1 MIKKRKIKRKKKSG
15 IVYFAVNN
23 RIENMVKIGM
33 TIDTAESRL
42 EQANRKNEFMCGIWS
57 ITQKVKTNDAKRTE
71 SLAHTLFGDQLDN
84 ESIST
89 EMYFIPADMTV
100 KDMADEVREKDQIH
114 VKQME
119 KEDIAK
125 KHVLDAQKILDELQ
139 LKHEKDLLRDLPKS
153 ESTELEEQLFP

>member
-23 RIENMVKIGM
+23 RIEKMVKIGM

-71 SLAHTLFGDQLDN
+71 SLAHTLFEDHLDN
-84 ESIST
+84 ESVST
-89 EMYFIPADMTV
+89 EMYFIPEGMTV
-100 KDMADEVREKDQIH
+100 KEMADMVREKDRIY
-114 VKQME
+114 VEQME
-119 KEDIAK
+119 EEEIAK
-125 KHVLDAQKILDELQ
+125 LNVLEAQKKFDELHR
-139 LKHEKDLLRDLPKS
+139 KHKEELTRELPQS
-153 ESTELEEQLFP
+153 ESTDIEI

>member
-1 MIKKRKIKRKKKSG
+1 MVKKRKIKRKKKSG

-42 EQANRKNEFMCGIWS
+42 EQANRKNEFTCGIWS

-125 KHVLDAQKILDELQ
+125 KRVLDAQKILDELQ

-153 ESTELEEQLFP
+153 ESTELEE

>member
-1 MIKKRKIKRKKKSG
+1 MVEKRTRKRKKKSG

-23 RIENMVKIGM
+23 RIVDMVKIGM
-33 TIDTAESRL
+33 TIESADRRL
-42 EQANRKNEFMCGIWS
+42 ENANRKNEFMCGTWS
-57 ITQKVKTNDAKRTE
+57 ITQKVKTNNAKRTE
-71 SLAHTLFGDQLDN
+71 LLAHRLFRDQLDN

-119 KEDIAK
+119 KEEIAK
-125 KHVLDAQKILDELQ
+125 KRVLDAQKILDELQ

-153 ESTELEEQLFP
+153 ESTELEE

>member
-71 SLAHTLFGDQLDN
+71 SLAHTLFEDKLDN

-89 EMYFIPADMTV
+89 EMYFIPPEMTV
-100 KDMADEVREKDQIH
+100 KEMADIVREKDQIH
-114 VKQME
+114 VEQMQ
-119 KEDIAK
+119 KEEIAK
-125 KHVLDAQKILDELQ
+125 KRVLYAQKNLDELHM
-139 LKHEKDLLRDLPKS
+139 KHKNDLIRDLPKS
-153 ESTELEEQLFP
+153 ESTELE

>member
-1 MIKKRKIKRKKKSG
+1 MINKRKIKRKKRSG

-153 ESTELEEQLFP
+153 ESTELEK

>member
-33 TIDTAESRL
+33 TIDTAEIRL

-71 SLAHTLFGDQLDN
+71 SLAHTLFEDKLDN

-89 EMYFIPADMTV
+89 EMYFIPPEMTV
-100 KDMADEVREKDQIH
+100 KEMADMVREKDQIH
-114 VKQME
+114 VEQMQ
-119 KEDIAK
+119 KEEIAK
-125 KHVLDAQKILDELQ
+125 KRVLEAQKNLDELHM
-139 LKHEKDLLRDLPKS
+139 KHKNDLIRDLPKS
-153 ESTELEEQLFP
+153 DSTELDE

>member
-42 EQANRKNEFMCGIWS
+42 EKANSKNEFTCGIWS

-71 SLAHTLFGDQLDN
+71 SLAHTLFEDKLDN

-89 EMYFIPADMTV
+89 EMYFIRADMTV
-100 KDMADEVREKDQIH
+100 KDMADKVREKDQIH

-119 KEDIAK
+119 KEEIAEK
-125 KHVLDAQKILDELQ
+125 RVLDAQKILDELQ

-153 ESTELEEQLFP
+153 ESTELEK

>member
-1 MIKKRKIKRKKKSG
+1 MVKKRKIKRKKKSG

-23 RIENMVKIGM
+23 RIEKMVKIGM

-71 SLAHTLFGDQLDN
+71 SLAHTLFEDKLDN

-89 EMYFIPADMTV
+89 EMYFIPPEMTV
-100 KDMADEVREKDQIH
+100 KEMADMVREKDQIH
-114 VKQME
+114 VEQMQ
-119 KEDIAK
+119 KEEIAK
-125 KHVLDAQKILDELQ
+125 KRVLDAQKNLDELHM
-139 LKHEKDLLRDLPKS
+139 KHKNDLIRDLPKS
-153 ESTELEEQLFP
+153 ESTELDE

>member
-42 EQANRKNEFMCGIWS
+42 EKANSKNEFTCGIWS

-71 SLAHTLFGDQLDN
+71 SLAHKLFGDQLDN

-89 EMYFIPADMTV
+89 EMYFIPPEMTV
-100 KDMADEVREKDQIH
+100 KEMADMVREKDQIH
-114 VKQME
+114 VEQMQ
-119 KEDIAK
+119 KEEIAK
-125 KHVLDAQKILDELQ
+125 KRVLEAQKNLDELHM
-139 LKHEKDLLRDLPKS
+139 KHKNDLIRDLPKS
-153 ESTELEEQLFP
+153 ESTELEE

>member
-42 EQANRKNEFMCGIWS
+42 EKANSKNEFTCGIWS

-71 SLAHTLFGDQLDN
+71 SLAHRLFRDQLDN
-84 ESIST
+84 ESVSQA
-89 EMYFIPADMTV
+89 MYFMPKEMKVKEMADM
-100 KDMADEVREKDQIH
+100 VREKDRIYVEQIE
-114 VKQME
+114 E
-119 KEDIAK
+119 KEIAK
-125 KHVLDAQKILDELQ
+125 LHLVETQKILEELQ
-139 LKHEKDLLRDLPKS
+139 RKHKEELTRELPQS
-153 ESTELEEQLFP
+153 ESTEIGI

>member
-23 RIENMVKIGM
+23 RIEKMVKIGM
-33 TIDTAESRL
+33 TIDTAENRL

-71 SLAHTLFGDQLDN
+71 SLAHKLFGDQLDN

-89 EMYFIPADMTV
+89 EMYFIRADMTV

-119 KEDIAK
+119 KEEIAEK
-125 KHVLDAQKILDELQ
+125 RVLDAQKILDELQ
-139 LKHEKDLLRDLPKS
+139 LKHENDLLRDLPKS
-153 ESTELEEQLFP
+153 ESTELEK

>member
-71 SLAHTLFGDQLDN
+71 SLAHTLFEDKLDN
-84 ESIST
+84 ESVSK
-89 EMYFIPADMTV
+89 EMYFIPPKMTV
-100 KDMADEVREKDQIH
+100 KDMADMVREKDQIH
-114 VKQME
+114 VEQMQ
-119 KEDIAK
+119 KEEIAK
-125 KHVLDAQKILDELQ
+125 KRVLDAQKNLDELHM
-139 LKHEKDLLRDLPKS
+139 KHKNDLIRDLPKS
-153 ESTELEEQLFP
+153 ESTELEE

>member
-42 EQANRKNEFMCGIWS
+42 EKANSKNEFTCGIWS

-89 EMYFIPADMTV
+89 EMYFIRADMTV
-100 KDMADEVREKDQIH
+100 KDMADKVREKDQIH

-119 KEDIAK
+119 KEEIAEK
-125 KHVLDAQKILDELQ
+125 RVLDAQKILDELQ

-153 ESTELEEQLFP
+153 ESTELEE

>member
-42 EQANRKNEFMCGIWS
+42 EKANSKNEFTCGIWS

-89 EMYFIPADMTV
+89 EMYFIRADMTV

-119 KEDIAK
+119 KEEIAEK
-125 KHVLDAQKILDELQ
+125 RVLDAQKILDELQ

-153 ESTELEEQLFP
+153 ESTELEE

>member
-23 RIENMVKIGM
+23 RIEKMVKIGM

-71 SLAHTLFGDQLDN
+71 SLAHTLFEDKLDN

-89 EMYFIPADMTV
+89 EMYFIPPEMTV
-100 KDMADEVREKDQIH
+100 KEMADMVREKDQIH
-114 VKQME
+114 VEQMQ
-119 KEDIAK
+119 KEEIAK
-125 KHVLDAQKILDELQ
+125 KRVLDAQKNLDELHM
-139 LKHEKDLLRDLPKS
+139 KHKNDLIRDLPKS
-153 ESTELEEQLFP
+153 ESTELEE

>member
-1 MIKKRKIKRKKKSG
+1 MVKKRKIKRKKKSG

-42 EQANRKNEFMCGIWS
+42 EKANSKNEFTCGIWS

-71 SLAHTLFGDQLDN
+71 SLAHKLFGDQLDN

-139 LKHEKDLLRDLPKS
+139 LKHEKDLLRDLP
-153 ESTELEEQLFP
+153 

>member
-33 TIDTAESRL
+33 TIDTAENRL

-71 SLAHTLFGDQLDN
+71 SLAHTLFEDKLDN

-89 EMYFIPADMTV
+89 EMYFIPPEMTV
-100 KDMADEVREKDQIH
+100 KEMADMVREKDQIH
-114 VKQME
+114 VEQMK
-119 KEDIAK
+119 KEEIAK
-125 KHVLDAQKILDELQ
+125 KRVLDAQKIL
-139 LKHEKDLLRDLPKS
+139 
-153 ESTELEEQLFP
+153 TNCI

>member
-1 MIKKRKIKRKKKSG
+1 LGLYIIKKRKIKRKKKSG

-33 TIDTAESRL
+33 TIDTAEIRL

-71 SLAHTLFGDQLDN
+71 SLAHTLFEDKLDN

-89 EMYFIPADMTV
+89 EMYFIPQEMTV
-100 KDMADEVREKDQIH
+100 KEMADMVREKDQIH
-114 VKQME
+114 VEQMQ
-119 KEDIAK
+119 KEEIAK
-125 KHVLDAQKILDELQ
+125 KRVLEAQKNLDELHM
-139 LKHEKDLLRDLPKS
+139 KHKNDLIRDLPKS
-153 ESTELEEQLFP
+153 ESTELEE